1 MGQGDDWGGW
11 ICTEAEWGV
20 APRLP
25 FNEQEGK
32 ESSEL
37 PEYVKGMRILTA

>member
-1 MGQGDDWGGW
+1 MIGVGGFAPK
-11 ICTEAEWGV
+11 AEWGV